1 MSLLQALLLVGVS
14 WRRSAPIDPGND
26 PNFSIVAHQDAGL
39 RKYNRKVVVFGVDVY
54 AVAKV
59 EDAKLLHAA
68 NVLAQY
74 LDNDEDGEVDDPNV
88 LEKLHENKAYL
99 VLWNSRRDLLGSFV
113 KGRMGQDL
121 GCDETVPDYVSRG
134 KTGRFDASLEEV
146 LHLVHYAGLSQA
158 YPQVFGQVEGS
169 ELARAMDCAR
179 GGHFERIPKE
189 YPQDAWYTY
198 TDKTCDYASC
208 QTIEYLY
215 WALTSMIGA
224 QANRLEEI
232 GDEWRLNTRGK
243 VAATDTSIYR
253 LLTDPRYPMPSV
265 TPDGS
270 YRH

>member
-1 MSLLQALLLVGVS
+1 VSLLLALLLVGVS

-26 PNFSIVAHQDAGL
+26 PNFSIVAHQDAGF

-88 LEKLHENKAYL
+88 LEKLHDNKAYL

-121 GCDETVPDYVSRG
+121 GRDETVPDYVSRG

-169 ELARAMDCAR
+169 ELARAMDRAR

-189 YPQDAWYTY
+189 YPQNAWYTY

-253 LLTDPRYPMPSV
+253 LLTDPRYPMPRV
-265 TPDGS
+265 IPDGS